1 MSETRDR
8 ILLVG
13 AAVWVFWTGL
23 GFFHVNPDPTLRVL
37 WIVSGIF
44 TLLLCI
50 LAAICQEDA

>member
-8 ILLVG
+8 ILLICWCG
-13 AAVWVFWTGL
+13 GLVWMGL